1 MSSIATFLDNS
12 IVNNTLKLFLIL
24 YAGYIYKVDSTRLHK
39 YLNNQIFSY
48 IFIALIIYALS
59 RKFWFSVLITAVFYT
74 TFHLLYQIE
83 NNTTNKTTFNNQT
96 KKVNFN
102 TSPIVNEYE
111 LDDLYNLDEP
121 NNVEANQELES
132 NNSLDFSDNYGN
144 SNVGENYGI
153 SNVGENYGIS
163 NAGENYGIS
172 NVGVGN
178 NTNNNNY
185 QQPTSEYDPGQEIK
199 LNQANH
205 LISQNT
211 IQNSSLNTN
220 LPSKFKQFVDLQTT
234 PQNYSNPDVKFID
247 ASLKKENVVP
257 YDYKSNKHHTY

>member
-39 YLNNQIFSY
+39 YLNNQIFSFV
-48 IFIALIIYALS
+48 FIALVIFALS

-74 TFHLLYQIE
+74 TFHLLSKIE
-83 NNTTNKTTFNNQT
+83 NNSTNNTTVYNQN

-102 TSPIVNEYE
+102 TTPIVNEYE
-111 LDDLYNLDEP
+111 LDDFDLYNNDNMPTVSNVNVDED
-121 NNVEANQELES
+121 QDS
-132 NNSLDFSDNYGN
+132 NNSFDLS
-144 SNVGENYGI
+144 ENYGI
-153 SNVGENYGIS
+153 SS
-163 NAGENYGIS
+163 NS
-172 NVGVGN
+172 V
-178 NTNNNNY
+178 
-185 QQPTSEYDPGQEIK
+185 QPPSEYEPGQEIK

-211 IQNSSLNTN
+211 ILESSQNTN

-234 PQNYSNPDVKFID
+234 PQNYSSPEVKFID

-257 YDYKSNKHHTY
+257 FDYKSNKHHTY

>member
-39 YLNNQIFSY
+39 YLNNQIFSFV
-48 IFIALIIYALS
+48 FIALVIFALS

-74 TFHLLYQIE
+74 TFHLLSKIE
-83 NNTTNKTTFNNQT
+83 NNSTNNTTVYNQN

-102 TSPIVNEYE
+102 TTPIVNEYE
-111 LDDLYNLDEP
+111 LDDFYLYNNDNVGNVYNV
-121 NNVEANQELES
+121 NNVRTVSEVNVDEDQDS
-132 NNSLDFSDNYGN
+132 NYSFDLS
-144 SNVGENYGI
+144 ENYGI
-153 SNVGENYGIS
+153 SS
-163 NAGENYGIS
+163 NS
-172 NVGVGN
+172 V
-178 NTNNNNY
+178 
-185 QQPTSEYDPGQEIK
+185 QPPSEYEPGQEIK

-211 IQNSSLNTN
+211 ILESSQNTN

-234 PQNYSNPDVKFID
+234 PQNYSSPEVKFID

-257 YDYKSNKHHTY
+257 FDYKSNKHHTY